1 LRGKLQGSFL
11 GEYELN
17 PYIQALNIFL
27 QQDLTLILLV
37 VSTGIFGYL
46 AVKSRNPRAFQFQI
60 SIFVLIWISGEV
72 ANVLIQT
79 GTVAFPAF
87 LQEIGLE
94 LHVASMVFFAV
105 FIYARY
111 LYAYR
116 RGKEIL
122 DDDLSQKSPMT

>member
-1 LRGKLQGSFL
+1 MNG
-11 GEYELN
+11 
-17 PYIQALNIFL
+17 YIQALNVFL

-46 AVKSRNPRAFQFQI
+46 AVKSRNLRAFQFQI
-60 SIFVLIWISGEV
+60 SVFVLIWISGEV

-79 GTVAFPAF
+79 GIVVFPAF
-87 LQEIGLE
+87 LQEIGYE
-94 LHVASMVFFAV
+94 LHVASMVFFAF

-116 RGKEIL
+116 RGREIL
-122 DDDLSQKSPMT
+122 DDELNGPQRSSVT

>member
-1 LRGKLQGSFL
+1 GST
-11 GEYELN
+11 ELN
-17 PYIQALNIFL
+17 GYIQSLTIFF

-37 VSTGIFGYL
+37 VCTGIFGYL

-79 GTVAFPAF
+79 GTVVFPVF
-87 LQEIGLE
+87 LQEIGYE

-116 RGKEIL
+116 RGREIL
-122 DDDLSQKSPMT
+122 DSDLAGPQRGSMT